1 MVDLA
6 FEPAHVLARKLRR
19 REISAEEL
27 MRLYLDR
34 VGRFNPKLNAIVVLD
49 RDKAL
54 ASALEAD
61 RELARGEVRG
71 PLHGLPMTVK
81 ESFDVAGWTTTW
93 GNPAWRGNVASA
105 DAAVVERLK
114 RAGAIVFGKTNVP
127 LLLGDFQTTNEIYGQ
142 TNNPWNLERIPG
154 GSSGGSSAA
163 LAAGLTGLEAGSDVG
178 GSLRNPAHYTGTY
191 AHKPSYGI
199 VPTRGQMPPGI
210 VGAGDLSVVGP
221 MGRSAEDLGLELSL
235 IAGSDG
241 AEAAAWRL
249 DLPPPRAD
257 GMKGLRVAVWADD
270 PRSLVDAA
278 VGDRLQAAVEAM
290 AKVGA
295 AVDDKARPAFD
306 VELAHTTYLRLLRAT
321 TAARQPK
328 EVFEGYLQKLPTL
341 TEQDTGYY
349 ATVIRGAT
357 LHHRDWIGW
366 NETRAKLRR
375 AWAAFFQSWDVL
387 VCPVAPTTAFPHTAE
402 PDRDKRVLP
411 INGRPVAYS
420 SQLFWAGLPI
430 MPYLP
435 ATAAPAGLARDGLPA
450 GIQIIGAFGQDRTTI
465 AVSLWLERLIG
476 GFIQPPGWA

>member
-1 MVDLA
+1 MADLA

-19 REISAEEL
+19 REVSSEEL

-34 VGRFNPKLNAIVVLD
+34 VARHNPMINAIVVMD
-49 RDKAL
+49 GDKAL
-54 ASALEAD
+54 AEARETD

-81 ESFDVAGWTTTW
+81 ESYDVAGWKTTW
-93 GNPAWRGNVASA
+93 GNPAWKDNVATA

-114 RAGAIVFGKTNVP
+114 RAGAIIFGKTNVP
-127 LLLGDFQTTNEIYGQ
+127 LLLGDFQSTNEIYGQ

-163 LAAGLTGLEAGSDVG
+163 LAAGLTGLEAGSDIG

-221 MGRSAEDLGLELSL
+221 MGRAAEDLELELGL
-235 IAGSDG
+235 IAGADG
-241 AEAAAWRL
+241 AEATAWKL
-249 DLPPPRAD
+249 DLPPPTAD
-257 GMKGLRVAVWADD
+257 GFKGLRVAVWADD
-270 PRSLVDAA
+270 PRSPVDAA
-278 VGDRLQAAVEAM
+278 VGDRLQAAVDAIGK
-290 AKVGA
+290 AGA
-295 AVDDKARPAFD
+295 IIDDEARPDFD
-306 VELAHTTYLRLLRAT
+306 IELANTTYFRLLRAT

-328 EVFEGYLQKLPTL
+328 DVFDGYLKKLPTL
-341 TEQDTGYY
+341 SEDDRGYY

-357 LHHRDWIGW
+357 LYHRDWIGW

-375 AWAAFFQSWDVL
+375 AWAKFFESWDVL
-387 VCPVAPTTAFPHTAE
+387 IAPICPTTAFPHIGE
-402 PDRDKRVLP
+402 PDRDERFLT
-411 INGRPVAYS
+411 INGKPVAYS

-435 ATAAPAGLARDGLPA
+435 ATAAPAGLARDGLPS
-450 GIQIIGAFGQDRTTI
+450 GLQIIGAFGQDRTTI
-465 AVSLWLERLIG
+465 AASQWLERLIG
-476 GFIQPPGWA
+476 GFTPPPGWN

>member
-1 MVDLA
+1 VVDLA
-6 FEPAHVLARKLRR
+6 FEPAHALARKLRR
-19 REISAEEL
+19 REISSEEL

-34 VGRFNPKLNAIVVLD
+34 IARHNPRINAVVVLD
-49 RDKAL
+49 GDKAL
-54 ASALEAD
+54 AQARDAD
-61 RELARGEVRG
+61 REMARGEVRG

-81 ESFDVAGWTTTW
+81 ESYDVAGWKTTW
-93 GNPAWRGNVASA
+93 GNPAWKDNVATA

-127 LLLGDFQTTNEIYGQ
+127 LLLGDFQSTNEIYGQ

-163 LAAGLTGLEAGSDVG
+163 LAAGLTGLEAGSDIG

-221 MGRSAEDLGLELSL
+221 MGRAAEDLDLELGL
-235 IAGSDG
+235 IAGADG
-241 AEAAAWRL
+241 AEATAWRL
-249 DLPPPRAD
+249 DLPPPVAD
-257 GMKGLRVAVWADD
+257 GFKGLRVAVWADD
-270 PRSLVDAA
+270 PRSPVDAA
-278 VGDRLQAAVEAM
+278 VGDRLQAAVDAI
-290 AKVGA
+290 AKAGA
-295 AVDDKARPAFD
+295 VVDDKARPGFD
-306 VELAHTTYLRLLRAT
+306 IELAHTTYLRLLRGT

-328 EVFEGYLQKLPTL
+328 DVFDGYLKRLPTL
-341 TEQDTGYY
+341 ADDDRGYY

-357 LHHRDWIGW
+357 LYHRDWIGW

-375 AWAAFFQSWDVL
+375 SWAKFFESWDVL
-387 VCPVAPTTAFPHTAE
+387 IAPVAPTTAFPHNGE
-402 PDRDKRVLP
+402 PDRDKRFLA
-411 INGRPVAYS
+411 INGKPVAYS

-430 MPYLP
+430 MPLLP
-435 ATAAPAGLARDGLPA
+435 ATAAPAGLAKDGLPS

-465 AVSLWLERLIG
+465 AASAWLERLIG
-476 GFIQPPGWA
+476 GFIPPPGWA

>member
-19 REISAEEL
+19 REITAEEL

-34 VGRFNPKLNAIVVLD
+34 IARFNPRLNAIVVLD
-49 RDKAL
+49 ADRAL
-54 ASALEAD
+54 DRAREAD

-71 PLHGLPMTVK
+71 PLHGLPVTVK
-81 ESFDVAGWTTTW
+81 ESFDVAGWKTTW
-93 GNPAWRGNVASA
+93 GNPAWKDNVASA

-114 RAGAIVFGKTNVP
+114 RAGAIVIGKTNVP
-127 LLLGDFQTTNEIYGQ
+127 LLLGDFQSTNEIYGT

-163 LAAGLTGLEAGSDVG
+163 LAAGLTGLEAGSDIG

-221 MGRSAEDLGLELSL
+221 MGRSAEDLDLELGL
-235 IAGSDG
+235 IAGADG
-241 AEAAAWRL
+241 AEATAWHL
-249 DLPPPRAD
+249 DLPPPNTT
-257 GMKGLRVAVWADD
+257 GFKELRVAVWADD
-270 PRSLVDAA
+270 PRSPVDAM
-278 VGDRLQAAVEAM
+278 VGDRLQATVEAI
-290 AKVGA
+290 AKTGA
-295 AVDDKARPAFD
+295 VVDDKARPAFD
-306 VELAHTTYLRLLRAT
+306 VELAHTTYLRLLRGT

-328 EVFEGYLQKLPTL
+328 DVFEGYLRKLPTL
-341 TEQDTGYY
+341 SDEDRGYY

-357 LHHRDWIGW
+357 LYHRDWIGW

-375 AWAAFFQSWDVL
+375 AWATFFESWDVL
-387 VCPVAPTTAFPHTAE
+387 ICPVAPTTAFPHISE
-402 PDRDKRVLP
+402 PDRDKRFLP
-411 INGRPVAYS
+411 INGKPVAYS

-435 ATAAPAGLARDGLPA
+435 ATAAPMGLARDGLPA
-450 GIQIIGAFGQDRTTI
+450 GLQIIGAFGRDRTTI
-465 AVSLWLERLIG
+465 AVAKWLETLIG
-476 GFIQPPGWA
+476 GFVQPPGWA

>member
-19 REISAEEL
+19 REISSEEL

-34 VGRFNPKLNAIVVLD
+34 VVRHNPKINAIVVMDGD
-49 RDKAL
+49 RAL
-54 ASALEAD
+54 AQAREAD

-81 ESFDVAGWTTTW
+81 ESYDVAGWKTTW
-93 GNPAWRGNVASA
+93 GNPAWKDNVATT

-114 RAGAIVFGKTNVP
+114 RAGAIIFGKTNVP
-127 LLLGDFQTTNEIYGQ
+127 LLLGDFQSTNEIYGQ

-163 LAAGLTGLEAGSDVG
+163 LAAGLTGLEAGSDIG

-221 MGRSAEDLGLELSL
+221 MGRAAEDIELGLNL
-235 IAGSDG
+235 IAGADG
-241 AEAAAWRL
+241 AEATAWKL
-249 DLPPPRAD
+249 DLPPPTAD
-257 GMKGLRVAVWADD
+257 GFKELRVAVWADD
-270 PRSLVDAA
+270 PRSPVDAA

-290 AKVGA
+290 AKAGA
-295 AVDDKARPAFD
+295 TVDDRARPDFD
-306 VELAHTTYLRLLRAT
+306 VELAHTTYMRLLRGT

-328 EVFEGYLQKLPTL
+328 DVFDGYLKKLPSL
-341 TEQDTGYY
+341 SDDDRGYY

-357 LHHRDWIGW
+357 LYHRDWIGW

-375 AWAAFFQSWDVL
+375 AWARFFESWDVL
-387 VCPVAPTTAFPHTAE
+387 IAPVAPTTAFPHNTE
-402 PDRDKRVLP
+402 PDRDKRFLP
-411 INGRPVAYS
+411 INGKPVAYS

-430 MPYLP
+430 MPFLP
-435 ATAAPAGLARDGLPA
+435 ATAAPAGLARDGLPS
-450 GIQIIGAFGQDRTTI
+450 GLQIIGAFGRDRTTI
-465 AVSLWLERLIG
+465 AVSRWLERLIG
-476 GFIQPPGWA
+476 GFTPPPGWS

>member
-19 REISAEEL
+19 REISSEEL

-34 VGRFNPKLNAIVVLD
+34 IARHNPKINAVVVID
-49 RDKAL
+49 GDKAL
-54 ASALEAD
+54 TEAREAD

-81 ESFDVAGWTTTW
+81 ESYDVAGWKTTW
-93 GNPAWRGNVASA
+93 GNPAWKDNVAIA

-127 LLLGDFQTTNEIYGQ
+127 LLLGDFQSANEIYGR
-142 TNNPWNLERIPG
+142 TNNPWNLERVPG

-163 LAAGLTGLEAGSDVG
+163 LAAGLTGLEAGSDIG

-221 MGRSAEDLGLELSL
+221 MGRAAEDLDLELGL
-235 IAGSDG
+235 IAGADG
-241 AEAAAWRL
+241 AEASVWKL
-249 DLPPPRAD
+249 DLRPTVAD
-257 GMKGLRVAVWADD
+257 GFKGLRVAVWADD
-270 PRSLVDAA
+270 PRSPVDAA
-278 VGDRLQAAVEAM
+278 VGDRLQAAVEAI
-290 AKVGA
+290 ARAGA
-295 AVDDKARPAFD
+295 TVDDKARPDFD
-306 VELAHTTYLRLLRAT
+306 VELAHTTYLRLLRGT

-328 EVFEGYLQKLPTL
+328 DVFEGYLKKLPTL
-341 TEQDTGYY
+341 SDGDRGYY

-357 LHHRDWIGW
+357 LYHRDWIGW

-375 AWAAFFQSWDVL
+375 AWARFFESWDVL
-387 VCPVAPTTAFPHTAE
+387 IAPVAPTTAFPHNGE
-402 PDRDKRVLP
+402 PDRDKRFLP
-411 INGRPVAYS
+411 INGKPVAYS
-420 SQLFWAGLPI
+420 NQLFWAGLPI
-430 MPYLP
+430 MPFLP
-435 ATAAPAGLARDGLPA
+435 ATAAPAGLARDGLPS
-450 GIQIIGAFGQDRTTI
+450 GLQIIGAFGQDRTTI
-465 AVSLWLERLIG
+465 AVSQWLERLIG
-476 GFIQPPGWA
+476 GFVPPSGWS